1 MDSMDPAYRIDD
13 ASRIISPGLV
23 VFRDLVA
30 ANIEA
35 MIRIAKGPARLRPH
49 CKTHKMREVARMT
62 GGEYYHAGT
71 AEDLRRVYQ
80 VLGSRLQ
87 IQTRHTEL
95 TGLFAMAAAVLMVA
109 ASSLSVLWFGRVA

>member
-35 MIRIAKGPARLRPH
+35 MIAQSSAGPLR
-49 CKTHKMREVARMT
+49 
-62 GGEYYHAGT
+62 
-71 AEDLRRVYQ
+71 
-80 VLGSRLQ
+80 
-87 IQTRHTEL
+87 
-95 TGLFAMAAAVLMVA
+95 AV
-109 ASSLSVLWFGRVA
+109 R